1 MYNEGEWVAG
11 GTLDT
16 DGLNN
21 EDYKRKYQQQLKLGR
36 ECMKDYHVVQVL
48 TKNLL
53 DINAEKER
61 DTQYFRQQMEE
72 KEKEEAV
79 RKLEVQR
86 YVQEKERQNTE
97 SK

>member
-16 DGLNN
+16 DDMNN
-21 EDYKRKYQQQLKLGR
+21 EDYKSKYQQQLKLGR

-72 KEKEEAV
+72 KEKEEAAI
-79 RKLEVQR
+79 KLEVQR

>member
-36 ECMKDYHVVQVL
+36 ECMKGYHVVQVL

>member
-16 DGLNN
+16 DDMNN
-21 EDYKRKYQQQLKLGR
+21 EDYKSKYQQQLKLGR

-61 DTQYFRQQMEE
+61 DTQYFDNKWKKRR
-72 KEKEEAV
+72 
-79 RKLEVQR
+79 RKKL
-86 YVQEKERQNTE
+86 
-97 SK
+97 